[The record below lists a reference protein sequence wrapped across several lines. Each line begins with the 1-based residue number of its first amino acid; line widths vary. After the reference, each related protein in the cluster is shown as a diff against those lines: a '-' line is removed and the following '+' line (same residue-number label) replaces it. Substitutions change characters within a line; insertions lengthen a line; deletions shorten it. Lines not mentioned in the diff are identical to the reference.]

1 MHIND
6 LRKHFLCLIHHAEEK
21 MKPSTALGI
30 ILDLVSNSQLL
41 GSIVTQICVDET
53 LTINLRGFFFPCCSV
68 WRMYQL
74 FHGEI
79 SQLKPY

>member
-53 LTINLRGFFFPCCSV
+53 LTINLRGFFSLAAACGECINCF
-68 WRMYQL
+68 MEK
-74 FHGEI
+74 FH
-79 SQLKPY
+79 S